1 MSLLTLLHNK
11 YTKVDYSSG
20 VPVGKQ
26 EGEEH
31 SVLDTKSHEN
41 LIWEASLTSVDCS
54 PSQEG
59 CRGAEEAECSQGA
72 QLLRESLYLIT
83 KESGH

>member
-11 YTKVDYSSG
+11 YKVDYSSCI
-20 VPVGKQ
+20 PVGKQ

-31 SVLDTKSHEN
+31 SVLDSKSHEN
-41 LIWEASLTSVDCS
+41 LIWEASLISVDCS
-54 PSQEG
+54 SPQEG
-59 CRGAEEAECSQGA
+59 CRGTEEAECSQGA
-72 QLLRESLYLIT
+72 QLLRVSLYLTT